1 MENPQN
7 SDVPA
12 RGRPSALASAWGWL
26 VDGMAVIG
34 TALIVVL
41 MIIICSDV
49 VARNFFGASLPLVS
63 ELGALTL
70 VMIVYLQLGTAIRH
84 NRLARADIFI
94 DALQMKR
101 PRAAAILGCFFD
113 IVGAVTLAII
123 AWSTLRI
130 FESDIS
136 RGQYIGVTGVLTLP
150 TWPFRLAILFG
161 MTISAI
167 QFAIQ
172 IAAILRAPAAP
183 SEVSS

>member
-7 SDVPA
+7 SDVPD

-26 VDGMAVIG
+26 VDGMAVVG

-94 DALQMKR
+94 DGLQMKR
-101 PRAAAILGCFFD
+101 PRAAAILGCVFD
-113 IVGAVTLAII
+113 IVGAVMLAII

-130 FESDIS
+130 LESDIS
-136 RGQYIGVTGVLTLP
+136 RGQYIGVTGVFTLP

-161 MTISAI
+161 MVVSAI
-167 QFAIQ
+167 QFVIQ
-172 IAAILRAPAAP
+172 IAAIFRAPAAS
-183 SEVSS
+183 SEVNS